1 MEAKYAHTD
10 GDALDSNEE
19 ICALFAKIGLSK
31 NKEVDSN
38 SIEVEKMFKKFEKEI
53 LKTWK

>member
-19 ICALFAKIGLSK
+19 MFALFAKIGLSK
-31 NKEVDSN
+31 NREVDSN
-38 SIEVEKMFKKFEKEI
+38 SIEVQKMFQKFEKEI
-53 LKTWK
+53 IKTWK